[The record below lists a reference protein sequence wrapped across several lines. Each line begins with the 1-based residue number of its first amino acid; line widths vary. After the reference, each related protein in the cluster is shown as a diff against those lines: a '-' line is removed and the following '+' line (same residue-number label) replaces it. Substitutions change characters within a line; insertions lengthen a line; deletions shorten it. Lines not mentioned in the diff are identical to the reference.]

1 MGFKMSTKI
10 KVGDK
15 APDFELP
22 STIGEKIKLSDQLKK
37 GPILLLFY
45 PLDWSPV
52 CTKELCTLRDGFTE
66 LEELGINVLAISV
79 DSIFSHHAWAE
90 KLGITFPLLSDFNR
104 EVIRS
109 YDVIHEEILGL
120 KGIAKRSVFII
131 DQEGAVR
138 YRWVSED
145 PSKLPNMEEIREN
158 LEKP

>member
-1 MGFKMSTKI
+1 MTHEI

-15 APDFELP
+15 ALDFELP
-22 STIGEKIKLSDQLKK
+22 STVGEKVKLSDQLGK
-37 GPILLLFY
+37 GSVVLVFY

-52 CTKELCTLRDGFTE
+52 CTKELCTLQDGFTE
-66 LEELGINVLAISV
+66 FEELGVKVLAISV

-104 EVIRS
+104 EVVRL

-120 KGIAKRSVFII
+120 KGIAKRSVFVL
-131 DQEGAVR
+131 DREGTVT

-145 PSKLPNMEEIREN
+145 PAQLPNMEEVKAN
-158 LEKP
+158 LEKL

>member
-1 MGFKMSTKI
+1 MTHEI

-15 APDFELP
+15 ALDFELP
-22 STIGEKIKLSDQLKK
+22 STVGEKVKLSDQLGK
-37 GPILLLFY
+37 GSVVLVFY

-52 CTKELCTLRDGFTE
+52 CTKELCTLQDGFTE
-66 LEELGINVLAISV
+66 FEELGVKVLAISV

-104 EVIRS
+104 EVVRL

-120 KGIAKRSVFII
+120 KGIAKRSVFVL
-131 DQEGAVR
+131 DREGTVK

-145 PSKLPNMEEIREN
+145 PAQLPNIEEIKAN
-158 LEKP
+158 LEKL